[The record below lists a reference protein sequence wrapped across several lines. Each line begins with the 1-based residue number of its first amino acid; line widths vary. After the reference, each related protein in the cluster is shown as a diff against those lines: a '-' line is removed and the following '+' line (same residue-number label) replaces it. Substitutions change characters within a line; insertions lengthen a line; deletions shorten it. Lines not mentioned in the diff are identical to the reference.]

1 MGFEPMTS
9 VIKKFRPV
17 RDLNRTGLNF
27 FSGLVFPTSQVVL
40 MTAKIAFIFTSL
52 SAIQIYDF
60 HIFTVVYSPPHGF
73 ICNQHNDQL
82 PVGMLD
88 QLVERCTGIVEVMG
102 SNPVQ
107 A

>member
-60 HIFTVVYSPPHGF
+60 HIFTAVYSPPHGF
-73 ICNQHNDQL
+73 ICNQHNDKL

-102 SNPVQ
+102 SNPAQ

>member
-40 MTAKIAFIFTSL
+40 MTAKIAFIFTPL
-52 SAIQIYDF
+52 SAIQI
-60 HIFTVVYSPPHGF
+60 
-73 ICNQHNDQL
+73 
-82 PVGMLD
+82 
-88 QLVERCTGIVEVMG
+88 
-102 SNPVQ
+102 
-107 A
+107 